1 MAEKDHM
8 ALYRQYYVER
18 DYERLD
24 LFQLLSNHYDIQR
37 VLYPGSFVHITPSL
51 VYPVAVYVDSD
62 KQAKK
67 FFGSTQPLD
76 FIRKH
81 KQYEQESTLT
91 FYPQSYADDLSEESE
106 ADFDLLISQYAG
118 FISQHCK
125 KYLKIGGILLA
136 NNSHGDASMASIDE
150 HYTFV
155 GAIMRRNDKY
165 RLTETNL
172 ESYLIPKSG
181 NVVTK
186 QSLEQTNR
194 GVGYTKPASM
204 YLFMRIA

>member
-1 MAEKDHM
+1 MTEKDTM
-8 ALYRQYYVER
+8 ALYRKYYVDR

-24 LFQLLSNHYDIQR
+24 LFQLLSNHYDIQN

-51 VYPVAVYVDSD
+51 VYPVAAYIDSD

-67 FFGSTQPLD
+67 FFSSTQPMD
-76 FIRKH
+76 FILKH
-81 KQYEQESTLT
+81 KQYEEKPTLT
-91 FYPQSYADDLSEESE
+91 FYPQSYTDDLPEENE
-106 ADFDLLISQYAG
+106 AYFDLLISQYAG

-165 RLTETNL
+165 RLIQTNL
-172 ESYLIPKSG
+172 ETYLIPKSG
-181 NVVTK
+181 NAVSR

-204 YLFMRIA
+204 YLFRRVV